1 MIIIANLCKNN
12 VISIKIYHFNK
23 IKKKKKKKKEGMK
36 FLVPLALLNL
46 KTIIAL
52 ASHVRGNVICAPS

>member
-23 IKKKKKKKKEGMK
+23 LLEKKKKRGKK